1 MIISK
6 KNNLKKIF
14 FLFKFILFK
23 YFKVSNNKQSKKLV
37 VQFFKSH
44 FLVIAFIRISFF
56 ILNCL
61 SYFLYKKKFVY
72 LKFDQFW
79 KLLVNI
85 NKVNFLQ
92 SNKIIELFHA
102 ITTIHLDGKE
112 KSQKI
117 IIENKTKIKN
127 FYENLIIGSGPGGS
141 ITANKLIQSNKKV
154 LLMEKGNWF
163 KHFNLKH
170 PGEELFSKWKYG
182 GLAAALGNVKIQYAS
197 AECFGGGSEIN
208 SGLYHEPDEEFLNEW
223 SSKFKTKDLTY
234 SSLKNL

>member
-6 KNNLKKIF
+6 KNFSKEVF

-37 VQFFKSH
+37 VHFFKSH

-72 LKFDQFW
+72 LNFDQFW

-112 KSQKI
+112 
-117 IIENKTKIKN
+117 
-127 FYENLIIGSGPGGS
+127 
-141 ITANKLIQSNKKV
+141 
-154 LLMEKGNWF
+154 
-163 KHFNLKH
+163 NLKK
-170 PGEELFSKWKYG
+170 L
-182 GLAAALGNVKIQYAS
+182 
-197 AECFGGGSEIN
+197 
-208 SGLYHEPDEEFLNEW
+208 
-223 SSKFKTKDLTY
+223 
-234 SSLKNL
+234 